1 MSGIAALLIA
11 LVLLVVAI
19 YSLLSYIRE
28 RRHSGLPSKKTN
40 ANCGIDIKGDSQK
53 IPALICRDLIMIKNR
68 LLMVYTPSGAYLRHS
83 QWLSS

>member
-53 IPALICRDLIMIKNR
+53 NPRINLQGSHND
-68 LLMVYTPSGAYLRHS
+68 
-83 QWLSS
+83 